1 MRKILLYVFI
11 ASLSILSFKFLNAN
25 TIKHTS
31 TSDDHD
37 ETEED
42 EDRTDD
48 QF

>member
-25 TIKHTS
+25 ATKHAS
-31 TSDDHD
+31 PSDDHD
-37 ETEED
+37 EIEED